1 MSMKTYVVLG
11 GGGSFGVHT
20 SKYLL
25 EHADP
30 KKVIAVGRNPE
41 KPDPFSL
48 GVGRGDSRYSYHQIH
63 LVHEQDRLF
72 ELFDKEK
79 PEVIV
84 SYAAQGE
91 GAVSWKKSWRF
102 FDTNATALVK
112 MSEELMSRDYMERFI
127 QIGTSELYGSVDRPM
142 KEDDPIRPTSPY
154 AASKAAFDLYLLSVA
169 SVLKFR
175 MNIIRP
181 SNAYCPGQLLHRVI
195 PRAVLCGLTGQKL
208 PLQGGGRAKKSYIHA
223 RDLARAIYLVS
234 EKAPLGTVYNAGPPM
249 PISIRELVEKTAE
262 ALGMPFEQLCE
273 VTPDRLGQDS
283 QYWLDS
289 TAIRE
294 AVGWEPQVSLEDGLA
309 EMVEWGRTYLPQLQG
324 VSTDYVLRT

>member
-1 MSMKTYVVLG
+1 MKTYVVLG
-11 GGGSFGVHT
+11 GGGSFGIHT

-25 EHADP
+25 DHADP

-41 KPDPFSL
+41 KPEPFSL
-48 GVGRGDSRYSYHQIH
+48 NVGKGDPRYEYHQIH

-79 PEVIV
+79 PAVIV

-102 FDTNATALVK
+102 FDTNGTALVK
-112 MSEELMSRDYMERFI
+112 MSEELMSRDYLERFI

-142 KEDDPIRPTSPY
+142 TEDDPIRPTSPY

-169 SVLKFR
+169 NVLKFR

-195 PRAVLCGLTGQKL
+195 PRAVLCGLTGRKL

-223 RDLARAIYLVS
+223 RDLARAIHLVS
-234 EKAPLGTVYNAGPPM
+234 EKAPLGTVYNAGPPL
-249 PISIRELVEKTAE
+249 PISIRDLVEATAR
-262 ALGMPFEQLCE
+262 ALGIPFEQLCE

-289 TAIRE
+289 SAIKKD
-294 AVGWEPQVSLEDGLA
+294 VGWESQISLEEGLR
-309 EMVEWGRTYLPQLQG
+309 EMVEWGRRYLPQLAAT
-324 VSTDYVLRT
+324 STDYILRT